1 MLDQWGTLQ
10 ADVGRLA
17 PSQWIEKLGK
27 CKLCQV
33 YKERNANIT
42 VKCKSKPYRIR
53 KGFVPSTTLHR
64 VHFLT
69 GVIGL

>member
-1 MLDQWGTLQ
+1 MSDHWGTLH
-10 ADVGRLA
+10 ADVGRLV

-42 VKCKSKPYRIR
+42 VKCKSK
-53 KGFVPSTTLHR
+53 LHR
-64 VHFLT
+64 IKTIKNYFKTVLP
-69 GVIGL
+69 